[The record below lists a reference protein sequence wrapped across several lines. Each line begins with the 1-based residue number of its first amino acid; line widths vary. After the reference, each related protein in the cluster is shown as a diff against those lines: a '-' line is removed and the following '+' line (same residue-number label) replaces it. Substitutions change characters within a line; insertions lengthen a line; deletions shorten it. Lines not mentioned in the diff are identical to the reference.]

1 MSKIIYVNDY
11 SNVKE
16 YELSVESVE
25 KNSKI
30 YELKKKIETFHGNVV
45 NKLTI
50 KKKKEWVELV

>member
-16 YELSVESVE
+16 YELSLESVE

-50 KKKKEWVELV
+50 KKRKE